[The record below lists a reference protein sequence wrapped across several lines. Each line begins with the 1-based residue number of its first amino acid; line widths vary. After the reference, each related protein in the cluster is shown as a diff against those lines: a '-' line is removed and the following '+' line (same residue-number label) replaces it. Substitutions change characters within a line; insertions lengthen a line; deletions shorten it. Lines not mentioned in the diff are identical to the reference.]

1 LVEIKMS
8 WDVCVFVFRFKVFGF
23 QLSSLLH
30 VGLSVCCLPTPF
42 YTASTAAA
50 PKS

>member
-1 LVEIKMS
+1 VEIEMAR
-8 WDVCVFVFRFKVFGF
+8 VCLFLAFGF

-30 VGLSVCCLPTPF
+30 VALSVCLPTPF
-42 YTASTAAA
+42 YTTPAAAA